1 MPPRSVR
8 KRRRAL
14 VCAAAQLHARLI
26 CALVAML
33 LSVGGNLA
41 SAAAPSWAS
50 ECAATDD
57 DAARLACYDAHNPP
71 RKSAAR
77 EQKPAATTPAASTAP
92 AAPSAAPA
100 PAVPRTLSNKDFG
113 LAEQREQESA
123 RAAKAAEPAELVAR
137 VDSVSEKLTGELL
150 LKLDNG
156 QSWIQAQRK
165 AGVHIKA
172 GERVT
177 ISRGALGGYLLSSDS
192 GATMRVRRLQ

>member
-1 MPPRSVR
+1 M
-8 KRRRAL
+8 
-14 VCAAAQLHARLI
+14 
-26 CALVAML
+26 
-33 LSVGGNLA
+33 SVGGNFA

-50 ECAATDD
+50 ECAAMDD
-57 DAARLACYDAHNPP
+57 DAARLACYDARNPP
-71 RKSAAR
+71 RKNAAR
-77 EQKPAATTPAASTAP
+77 AQKPSATLPAASTGP
-92 AAPSAAPA
+92 TAPSAAPRA
-100 PAVPRTLSNKDFG
+100 PSDKDFG

-137 VDSVSEKLTGELL
+137 VDAVSEKLTGELL

-165 AGVHIKA
+165 AGVQVKA

>member
-1 MPPRSVR
+1 
-8 KRRRAL
+8 
-14 VCAAAQLHARLI
+14 
-26 CALVAML
+26 ML
-33 LSVGGNLA
+33 LSAGGNLA

-57 DAARLACYDAHNPP
+57 DAARLACYDARNPP

-77 EQKPAATTPAASTAP
+77 TQKPAATPPAASTAP
-92 AAPSAAPA
+92 AVPAAPGAAPA
-100 PAVPRTLSNKDFG
+100 PAVPRTLSDKDFG

-123 RAAKAAEPAELVAR
+123 RAAKAAEPAGLVAR